1 MTPLKNP
8 ESVVPGLDP
17 KYIDPVP
24 VTQKVIE
31 GGYFGEHPEPVAWG
45 TGKVKKHIVF
55 HKMTVVDDRVSPFLI
70 GEDVAF

>member
-1 MTPLKNP
+1 MTHDSIESP

-31 GGYFGEHPEPVAWG
+31 GGDFGLSTQGGNDV
-45 TGKVKKHIVF
+45 HILGYSGLGYRKGLTKTHV
-55 HKMTVVDDRVSPFLI
+55 
-70 GEDVAF
+70 